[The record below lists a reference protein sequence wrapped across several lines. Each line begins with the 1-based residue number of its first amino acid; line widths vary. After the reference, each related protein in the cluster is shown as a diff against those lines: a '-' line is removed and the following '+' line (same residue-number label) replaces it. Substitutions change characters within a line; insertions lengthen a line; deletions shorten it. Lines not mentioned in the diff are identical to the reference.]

1 MSRTATYS
9 LIASNTVTGSA
20 VSSVAFN
27 SIPQTFTDLILICNN
42 LTESTNQQGYIRFN
56 GDSGS
61 NYSRTLMYGDGTSA
75 VSFRQTNQSGLNV
88 GMSSTAPGQTI
99 IMNIMDYSNST
110 TFKTVLDRQTNTGTT
125 QALVYLWRSTSAISS
140 LTINSF
146 DGSNSIS
153 VGSKFRLYGIQA
165 GSN

>member
-1 MSRTATYS
+1 MAKTATYS

-27 SIPQTFTDLILICNN
+27 SIPGTFTDLVLICNN

-61 NYSRTLMYGDGTSA
+61 NYSRTVMYGTGSSA
-75 VSFRQTNQSGLNV
+75 ASFRQTGQSGLNV
-88 GMSSTAPGQTI
+88 GMSSTTPGQTI
-99 IMNIMDYSNST
+99 IMNIMDYANST
-110 TFKTVLDRQTNTGTT
+110 TYKTVLDRETNTGTT
-125 QALVYLWRSTSAISS
+125 QALVYLWRSTSAITS

-146 DGSNSIS
+146 DASNSIA
-153 VGSKFRLYGIQA
+153 VGSKFYLYGIQA